1 MEVQQG
7 KLINQE
13 ESLKRSIA
21 ELFRP
26 IISSIPNPADQE
38 QLEKNCQSFTHQL
51 INYLN
56 QYQQPQQQQQ
66 PQQPQQPQIN
76 PSQKEN
82 TLKRRRTESLDAKTQ
97 LLVNHRARSEP
108 NNNNNPARLNPTLN
122 IQRSDTQPKPT
133 KAIPS
138 AAREATITETHDH
151 HPTDQQPSELES
163 TTLHPTSNLIQEDDQ
178 EDPISDD
185 LRLFI
190 QNEIECGFDDMA
202 YQFDDSLKDAKR
214 ELIMLNR
221 EYLEDLLE
229 KLKGNDSSTSQ
240 NHIPPIPP
248 TSPPTKIEAGSI
260 GEKLKFKFEN
270 HLIDCYQDYLKQFVF
285 AIGYSGLGTEP
296 FDFQVH
302 HHHQPDQPAPSEAQ
316 LDHKTPVID
325 PKDEESVV
333 IKTKIES
340 PSKEDLERNSLA
352 IEKLVEEKLR
362 SNREE
367 IGRMVDEKVKS
378 YNEEIGRMVEEKVRS
393 TTEKIEEKLQEELTS
408 NRTKVG
414 LDDEK
419 KLMSINQKIEEQLK
433 EKIGEISAKTEQL
446 VQGMLMSNSQKIER
460 HIEEKLRPISEQT
473 ERIIDEKLTLTSQK
487 IERHIQEELKPIS
500 EETERIIDE
509 RLTLTSQKIERQIQ
523 EELRPISKET
533 EKMMDEKLISTS
545 RKIERQIEEK
555 LRPIN
560 EETEKIVQEKLN
572 SYHKGLEKH
581 AVEYRKGIR
590 SEIVQCKEEMSKDLD
605 SLIDQ
610 IEGLFLG
617 EKDKLVN
624 LHKQTDGL
632 QQRIKRLEGVIE
644 KETDP
649 VLRRTS
655 VLVSLGLIDSDHINQ
670 KLNLN
675 IFLTKLNA
683 HLKVNLGQIDIRD
696 PERNPRIPLLQPHD
710 HHEPESR
717 PGTSNDPNQANTDIN
732 NSNTPRGS
740 PPAIPSDPENL
751 FFEKLIIKL
760 LLRINETIRL
770 QEEMPNGFD
779 EEAPVDQDPHQD
791 SHQDH
796 PLQDQHQHQPPHQ
809 DQAHQK
815 QDRQTDQSLQTE
827 PHPDTHTFT
836 DNQQL
841 AHPGEEPSNHPNHH
855 HCPPSNAINPLN
867 QHQAQDI
874 NQVLQEFFD
883 LNFRK
888 FVWPKFSNLVFHL
901 EQYLARGQIS
911 IRASSNS
918 TQVLLWAWGT
928 HSCREGLASNV
939 AHLA

>member
-7 KLINQE
+7 KLSNQE

-56 QYQQPQQQQQ
+56 QYQQ

-122 IQRSDTQPKPT
+122 IQRSQSLNPSTVIIPSNFKTDIPDHPSTRSDTQPKPT

-270 HLIDCYQDYLKQFVF
+270 HTIDCYQDYHKQFVF

-302 HHHQPDQPAPSEAQ
+302 HHHHHQPDQPAASEAQ

-352 IEKLVEEKLR
+352 IERLVEEKLR
-362 SNREE
+362 SKNEE

-378 YNEEIGRMVEEKVRS
+378 YNEEIGRMVEEKV
-393 TTEKIEEKLQEELTS
+393 
-408 NRTKVG
+408 G

-419 KLMSINQKIEEQLK
+419 KLLSINQKIEEQLK
-433 EKIGEISAKTEQL
+433 EKIGEISAKTEQV
-446 VQGMLMSNSQKIER
+446 VQGMLMSNSQKVERHIEEKLRPISAKTEQVVQGMLMSNSQKVER

-473 ERIIDEKLTLTSQK
+473 ERIIDEK
-487 IERHIQEELKPIS
+487 
-500 EETERIIDE
+500 
-509 RLTLTSQKIERQIQ
+509 LTLTSQKIERQIQ

-732 NSNTPRGS
+732 NSNTPG
-740 PPAIPSDPENL
+740 
-751 FFEKLIIKL
+751 
-760 LLRINETIRL
+760 
-770 QEEMPNGFD
+770 
-779 EEAPVDQDPHQD
+779 
-791 SHQDH
+791 
-796 PLQDQHQHQPPHQ
+796 
-809 DQAHQK
+809 
-815 QDRQTDQSLQTE
+815 
-827 PHPDTHTFT
+827 
-836 DNQQL
+836 
-841 AHPGEEPSNHPNHH
+841 
-855 HCPPSNAINPLN
+855 
-867 QHQAQDI
+867 
-874 NQVLQEFFD
+874 
-883 LNFRK
+883 
-888 FVWPKFSNLVFHL
+888 
-901 EQYLARGQIS
+901 
-911 IRASSNS
+911 
-918 TQVLLWAWGT
+918 VLLQLFLLIQRT
-928 HSCREGLASNV
+928 CFLRN
-939 AHLA
+939 